1 MHSYFETFDK
11 YFLSAML
18 KPMIK
23 AHLSGKLVPSGV
35 NDVLIGSVYYSEKTR
50 LKKLIKMIIIITT
63 KKTFNTNCKKEM

>member
-1 MHSYFETFDK
+1 
-11 YFLSAML
+11 
-18 KPMIK
+18 MIK

-35 NDVLIGSVYYSEKTR
+35 NDVLIASVYSEKTR